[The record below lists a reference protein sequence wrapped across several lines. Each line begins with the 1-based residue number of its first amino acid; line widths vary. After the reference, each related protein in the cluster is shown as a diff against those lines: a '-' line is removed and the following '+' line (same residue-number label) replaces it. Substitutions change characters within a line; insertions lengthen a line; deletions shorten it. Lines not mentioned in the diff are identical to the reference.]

1 MAAGPPGT
9 GQDTGYGFHH
19 RPPADGGIRGEHLQ
33 CGIVLVPVGQLSR
46 QPLGTR
52 PVTRLSLKPQLI
64 QVAVLGKQGRER
76 GAEAAVKGSSPARE
90 FPDIHATGS

>member
-1 MAAGPPGT
+1 MASRPAR
-9 GQDTGYGFHH
+9 H
-19 RPPADGGIRGEHLQ
+19 RPGHRLRLPPPATSRRRHTGRAP
-33 CGIVLVPVGQLSR
+33 PVRHRARADGQLSR

-76 GAEAAVKGSSPARE
+76 EAEPAVKGNSPARE